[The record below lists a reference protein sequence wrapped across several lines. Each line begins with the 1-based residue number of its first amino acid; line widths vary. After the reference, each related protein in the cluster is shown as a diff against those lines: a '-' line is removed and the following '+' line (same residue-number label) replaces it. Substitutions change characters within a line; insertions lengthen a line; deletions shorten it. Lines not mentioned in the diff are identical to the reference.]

1 MTTNNDPRQPQMIR
15 EAMKAIAERRPG
27 RTKLVYDRTQRTI
40 VAVSSTAHT
49 STALNI
55 TAEDADMF
63 AVVTLSCQTLQGQW
77 ARLERDRILPIR
89 LSSWDDGDAFTEYDL
104 GPQPAPTTVRGAV
117 LLDNSTAASPGVS
130 VRIVLHT
137 ADPPTAHDP
146 STIRAPDGVTYRA
159 VASRHHDGGNHT
171 LFPVFVDLQP
181 ALSTRHLGLLETSVL
196 EDTSVLCVG
205 LGTGGAHAAIELA
218 KCGVGRF
225 VLVDPDRLTVGNVV
239 RHLGGVSHAGR
250 LKVNVV
256 RDFLLEKNP
265 SAQVSVHPVSLAAET
280 LDLFAQLVADAQV
293 VICGTDNRPSKLLLN
308 RLCLDAGI
316 VAVYGGAFRRA
327 YGGQVLRVRPR
338 QSPCHQCFISAMPD
352 QAADEEVSSSADA
365 QAVAYSDLPVDVEPG
380 LSLDVL
386 PIANLLAKLAL
397 LELLSDKPTALD
409 ILKGD
414 FDAPWYLWL
423 NRPEP
428 GTQYASWPPLSDSRD
443 DMTIHRWYG
452 IYIERDPGCAAC
464 GDFIGATA
472 KAYGLDPKA
481 LGELPR
487 APAKL

>member
-1 MTTNNDPRQPQMIR
+1 
-15 EAMKAIAERRPG
+15 
-27 RTKLVYDRTQRTI
+27 
-40 VAVSSTAHT
+40 
-49 STALNI
+49 
-55 TAEDADMF
+55 MF
-63 AVVTLSCQTLQGQW
+63 AVVTLSCHTLRTQW

-104 GPQPAPTTVRGAV
+104 GAQPAPTTVRAAL
-117 LLDNSTAASPGVS
+117 LLDDSTAVSPGVE
-130 VRIVLHT
+130 VRIVLHKI
-137 ADPPTAHDP
+137 DPPTAHDP
-146 STIRAPDGVTYRA
+146 STLRAPDGLTYRA
-159 VASRHHDGGNHT
+159 APSRHHNGASDT
-171 LFPVFVDLQP
+171 LTPVFVDLRP
-181 ALSTRHLGLLETSVL
+181 ALATRHLGLLETSVL
-196 EDTSVLCVG
+196 QDTSVLCVG

-225 VLVDPDRLTVGNVV
+225 ALVDPDRLTVGNVV
-239 RHLGGVSHAGR
+239 RHVGGVSHAGR

-265 SAQVSVHPVSLAAET
+265 SAQVSVHPVSLAAES
-280 LDLFAQLVADAQV
+280 LELFTQLVSDAQV
-293 VICGTDNRPSKLLLN
+293 VICGTDNRLSKLLLN
-308 RLCLDAGI
+308 RLCIEARV

-327 YGGQVLRVRPR
+327 YGGQVLRVRPG

-352 QAADEEVSSSADA
+352 EASDEEVSSSADA

-397 LELLSDKPTALD
+397 LELLSDKPTSLD
-409 ILKGD
+409 ILKRD

-428 GTQYASWPPLSDSRD
+428 GTQYASWPPLSESRD

-452 IYIERDPGCAAC
+452 IYVDRDPGCAAC
-464 GDFIGATA
+464 GDFVAATA
-472 KAYGLDPKA
+472 DAYGLDLKS
-481 LGELPR
+481 LGELPP
-487 APAKL
+487 APAK